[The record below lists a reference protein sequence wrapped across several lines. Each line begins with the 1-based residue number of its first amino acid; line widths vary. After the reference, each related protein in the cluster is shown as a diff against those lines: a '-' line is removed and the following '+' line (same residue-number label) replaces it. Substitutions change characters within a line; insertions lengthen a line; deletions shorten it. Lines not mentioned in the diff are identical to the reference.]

1 MCRVYVCSANPE
13 PMNEA
18 LKLRSVEFHEPELQ
32 KIREDNVLILRHYID
47 GQNKLNEIAESIRYA
62 KNIQSALFVREENF
76 LDIFPESFYF
86 TSPKEELTGD
96 FAWITKVGSRTIV
109 AVADCT
115 GHGIPGAMMSI
126 LGLSLLNQVVLEE
139 RCYEP
144 SFILRRVDQKMS
156 SSFKTNSDARSGFD
170 GMDIAVCCIDSAT
183 QQVTFAGA
191 MRPLWM
197 TRGADLLTFSGSRYP
212 IGGLRMDN
220 QRLFPQTT
228 IDYQRGD
235 MLYLFTDGYTDQFG
249 GPNNKKISR
258 GRLKVLTQLIATYAA
273 KQQKEQLLEFFHF
286 WKKHSPQTD
295 DATFV
300 GIRL

>member
-1 MCRVYVCSANPE
+1 
-13 PMNEA
+13 MNEGIQ
-18 LKLRSVEFHEPELQ
+18 LQTSEELELESQ
-32 KIREDNVLILRHYID
+32 KIREDNLLIFRHYIS

-62 KNIQSALFVREENF
+62 KNIQSALFVKEENF
-76 LDIFPESFYF
+76 TDLFPESFYF

-156 SSFKTNSDARSGFD
+156 SSFKTDQHSRSGFD
-170 GMDIAVCCIDSAT
+170 GMDVAVCCIDTST
-183 QQVTFAGA
+183 MQITFAGA
-191 MRPLWM
+191 MRPLWLI
-197 TRGADLLTFSGSRYP
+197 RNSELTVYAGNRYP
-212 IGGLRMDN
+212 IGGLRMEN
-220 QRLFPQTT
+220 ERMYPQSA
-228 IDYQRGD
+228 IDYLHGD

-249 GPNNKKISR
+249 GTHNKKIQR
-258 GRLKVLTQLIATYAA
+258 GRLKVLTQLISSYTA
-273 KQQKEQLLEFFHF
+273 KQQKVQLLEFFHV
-286 WKKHSPQTD
+286 WKAHTPQTD